1 MAVVHLNPDPVLEI
15 VLAAGPDVSD
25 GRSGADP
32 AGAAD
37 EVRIRVR
44 GRKHPQAADSS
55 DGNWLVSPITVRAG
69 GFVGDIPAGLRAEE
83 LVRFREGLEH
93 VLQHGAG
100 TAVLHSIEEWLS
112 LAVVLLP
119 SGVLDVSGAA
129 DDQPG
134 IGNTLRF
141 TLPPIDGSRLAD
153 WIAALKAC
161 EAAYPPLA
169 D

>member
-1 MAVVHLNPDPVLEI
+1 MAVVHLSPDPDLQI
-15 VLAAGPDVSD
+15 ALAADD
-25 GRSGADP
+25 G
-32 AGAAD
+32 D
-37 EVRIRVR
+37 EAVVIRVR

-55 DGNWLVSPITVRAG
+55 DGNWLVSPITLRVG
-69 GFVGDIPAGLRAEE
+69 GFVGEIPAGLRAEE
-83 LVRFREGLEH
+83 LARFREGLEH
-93 VLQHGAG
+93 VAGTGAG

-112 LAVVLLP
+112 LAVVLQP

-141 TLPPIDGSRLAD
+141 TLPPIDASRLAD
-153 WIAALKAC
+153 WIDALRAC
-161 EAAYPPLA
+161 EAAYPPLG

>member
-1 MAVVHLNPDPVLEI
+1 MAVVHLTPDPDLAI
-15 VLAAGPDVSD
+15 VLAADD
-25 GRSGADP
+25 GA
-32 AGAAD
+32 
-37 EVRIRVR
+37 EVVIRVL

-55 DGNWLVSPITVRAG
+55 DGNWLVSPITVRVG
-69 GFVGDIPAGLRAEE
+69 GFVGEIPAGLRAEE

-93 VLQHGAG
+93 IAQTGAG

-112 LAVVLLP
+112 LAVVLQP

-141 TLPPIDGSRLAD
+141 TLPPIDSARLAD
-153 WIAALKAC
+153 WVEALRTC
-161 EAAYPPLA
+161 EVAYPPLA

>member
-1 MAVVHLNPDPVLEI
+1 MAVVHLNPDPELEI
-15 VLAAGPDVSD
+15 VLAADT
-25 GRSGADP
+25 GAE
-32 AGAAD
+32 G
-37 EVRIRVR
+37 VVIRVR
-44 GRKHPQAADSS
+44 GRKNPQAADSS
-55 DGNWLVSPITVRAG
+55 DGNWLVSPITVRVG
-69 GFVGDIPAGLRAEE
+69 GFVGEIPAGLRAEE

-93 VLQHGAG
+93 VVTTGAG

-141 TLPPIDGSRLAD
+141 TLPPIDAARLGE
-153 WIAALKAC
+153 WVEALRAC
-161 EAAYPPLA
+161 EVAYPPLS

>member
-1 MAVVHLNPDPVLEI
+1 MAVVHLDPLSDPPSGPDGDSGPTLEI
-15 VLAAGPDVSD
+15 ALAGGPAD
-25 GRSGADP
+25 G
-32 AGAAD
+32 
-37 EVRIRVR
+37 VRIRVL

-55 DGNWLVSPITVRAG
+55 DGNWLVSPITVRVG
-69 GFVGDIPAGLRAEE
+69 GFVGEIPAGLRAEE

-93 VLQHGAG
+93 IAQNGTG

-112 LAVVLLP
+112 LAVVLQP

-141 TLPPIDGSRLAD
+141 SLPPIDAARLPE
-153 WIAALKAC
+153 WVAALRDC

>member
-1 MAVVHLNPDPVLEI
+1 MAVVQLNPEPERQI
-15 VLAAGPDVSD
+15 VLAADTGEDRV
-25 GRSGADP
+25 
-32 AGAAD
+32 
-37 EVRIRVR
+37 VIRVR

-55 DGNWLVSPITVRAG
+55 DGNWLVTPISVQVG
-69 GFVGDIPAGLRAEE
+69 GFVGEIPAGLRAEE

-93 VLQHGAG
+93 VAQSGGG

-112 LAVVLLP
+112 LAVVLQP

-141 TLPPIDGSRLAD
+141 TLPPIDSGHLAE
-153 WIAALKAC
+153 WVEALREC

>member
-1 MAVVHLNPDPVLEI
+1 MAVVQLNPDLEREI
-15 VLAAGPDVSD
+15 VL
-25 GRSGADP
+25 GADT
-32 AGAAD
+32 GGD
-37 EVRIRVR
+37 RVVIRVR

-55 DGNWLVSPITVRAG
+55 DGNWLVSPITVHVG
-69 GFVGDIPAGLRAEE
+69 GFTGEIAAGLRAEE

-93 VLQHGAG
+93 VAQAGAG

-112 LAVVLLP
+112 LAVVLQP

-141 TLPPIDGSRLAD
+141 TLPPIDSDRLAD
-153 WIAALKAC
+153 WVAALREC
-161 EAAYPPLA
+161 ELAYPPVA

>member
-1 MAVVHLNPDPVLEI
+1 MAVVHLNPDPELEI
-15 VLAAGPDVSD
+15 VLAA
-25 GRSGADP
+25 DP
-32 AGAAD
+32 AAVGEPAQS
-37 EVRIRVR
+37 VRIRVQ

-55 DGNWLVSPITVRAG
+55 DGNWLVSPITVRVG
-69 GFVGDIPAGLRAEE
+69 GFVAEIAAGLRAEE

-93 VLQHGAG
+93 IAHYGSG

-112 LAVVLLP
+112 LAVVLQP

-141 TLPPIDGSRLAD
+141 SLPPIDSAHLD
-153 WIAALKAC
+153 EWVEALRDC
-161 EAAYPPLA
+161 ETAYPPLA

>member
-1 MAVVHLNPDPVLEI
+1 MAVVHLNPDPELEI
-15 VLAAGPDVSD
+15 VLAAD
-25 GRSGADP
+25 
-32 AGAAD
+32 AGA
-37 EVRIRVR
+37 EGVVIRVR

-55 DGNWLVSPITVRAG
+55 DGNWLVSPITVRVG
-69 GFVGDIPAGLRAEE
+69 GFVGEIPAGLRAEE

-93 VLQHGAG
+93 VASTGTG

-112 LAVVLLP
+112 LAVVLQP

-141 TLPPIDGSRLAD
+141 TLPPIDSARLGD
-153 WIAALKAC
+153 WVAALKAC
-161 EAAYPPLA
+161 ETAYPPLA